1 MQVQATVD
9 PHLAALIAR
18 YEATPRTLDTAVRIA
33 TMELGAKM
41 KAETVGREGLS
52 KFARRKPEVPTP
64 SRAGVDPPGQVT
76 GKLRQSVTQSKAQRQ
91 GFAVYSTKVGPT
103 IKYGRIQ
110 ELGGRTGR
118 GGRTLLPPRPYLLPA
133 ARRVSRYAHRIYT
146 HRIIAVFIAR
156 QAAGNGN

>member
-33 TMELGAKM
+33 TMEIGAKM
-41 KAETVGREGLS
+41 KAETVGRQGLS
-52 KFARRKPEVPTP
+52 KFARRKADTLTP
-64 SRAGVDPPGQVT
+64 SKPFIDPPGQVS
-76 GKLRQSVTQSKAQRQ
+76 GKLRQSVSQSKAVRR
-91 GFAVYSTKVGPT
+91 GMAVYSTSVGPS

-118 GGRTLLPPRPYLLPA
+118 GGRTLLPPRPYLAPA
-133 ARRVSRYAHRIYT
+133 AARVAKYAHRTYT
-146 HRIIAVFIAR
+146 HRIIAVFAHR
-156 QAAGNGN
+156 QGVDGG